1 MSAYPNTQQH
11 PSDSSAPPVPGPPGP
26 PRVDMMASA
35 EMQAWIARLEA
46 EQRTL
51 GTRNKYLAVALGG
64 GILVLLAAVW
74 IVYRSTIGTY
84 AVLDE
89 VAITRH
95 PANQGR
101 LEISF
106 RVTKPGKVYY
116 RRNSGSIETDVIDT
130 FDHAGDDP
138 IRRSWAWV
146 YEPGKDIDVTL
157 WYRRGLFRTAETQRF
172 ATAAQADIV
181 VLIDSTGSM
190 SPSIAEL
197 KEKIA
202 TFSQQLKK
210 QELEHRFA
218 LIGFGDVAEGDWLD
232 KHDFTPDV
240 ARFQTSVDRIRRF
253 DGGDIPESA
262 LDALEEAL
270 LLPFDEH
277 AVRRFYLVTD
287 ATYHEPAQSGATAAD
302 VVARLEEERVLLSV
316 FSRPQYR
323 DDYGK
328 LLAETGKFQEI
339 ENFGKVLS
347 EGRVLED

>member
-1 MSAYPNTQQH
+1 
-11 PSDSSAPPVPGPPGP
+11 
-26 PRVDMMASA
+26 MMASA
-35 EMQAWIARLEA
+35 EMQAWIARLEL
-46 EQRTL
+46 EQRSL
-51 GTRNKYLAVALGG
+51 GKRNLVLSIALGG
-64 GILVLLAAVW
+64 GILVLLAALW
-74 IVYRSTIGTY
+74 IIYRSTIGTY
-84 AVLDE
+84 AVLDDL
-89 VAITRH
+89 AITRH

-106 RVTKPGKVYY
+106 RVAKPGKVYY

-130 FDHAGDDP
+130 FHRTGE
-138 IRRSWAWV
+138 IQRSWAWV

-157 WYRRGLFRTAETQRF
+157 WYRRGLFRKAETERF
-172 ATAAQADIV
+172 ATAARADIV
-181 VLIDSTGSM
+181 ILIDSTGSM
-190 SPSIAEL
+190 SPSIAAL
-197 KEKIA
+197 KDKCS
-202 TFSQQLKK
+202 TFSGQLKK
-210 QELEHRFA
+210 QALEHRFA

-232 KHDFTPDV
+232 KHEFTSDV
-240 ARFQTSVDRIRRF
+240 ARFQTSVDRIKRF
-253 DGGDIPESA
+253 DGGDFPESA

-277 AVRRFYLVTD
+277 AVRRFFLVTD

-302 VVARLEEERVLLSV
+302 IVARLEEERVLLSV
-316 FSRPQYR
+316 FSRPQYQ